1 MAVKKKKKRTLN
13 RLLLKMDVFIVKINS
28 VYERQFFSDDFLV
41 FQENQIGPLKG
52 YLVPLS
58 FSIPTYPVF
67 P

>member
-1 MAVKKKKKRTLN
+1 
-13 RLLLKMDVFIVKINS
+13 MDVFIVKINS